1 MRRRRRCS
9 GYAFSAGP
17 LYLSLSLSLALS
29 LSPRNRALALVLL
42 VNLSLS
48 LSSTFSYF
56 FFPQP
61 LAPPT
66 PSNISRSS
74 CVHLSPGTKRIPR
87 IRGPTKPRTK
97 PSFRRPAERPKVVL
111 ARARAAAAS
120 RSSGTSLLS
129 TFYRFSTLLFLALS
143 LRASSRI
150 LRRFFDVSF
159 FDIPRS
165 LASHRS
171 YHHNHQ
177 QQTHHHHDAKH

>member
-1 MRRRRRCS
+1 MLFLPGRS
-9 GYAFSAGP
+9 IF
-17 LYLSLSLSLALS
+17 LSLSLTRSLALS
-29 LSPRNRALALVLL
+29 SKPSSRSCFVGESI
-42 VNLSLS
+42 SLS

-129 TFYRFSTLLFLALS
+129 TFYRFSTLLFLALA

-159 FDIPRS
+159 FRHSSLPRFPPILPPPQPPTTNTS
-165 LASHRS
+165 SP
-171 YHHNHQ
+171 
-177 QQTHHHHDAKH
+177 